1 MEHSLE
7 KASKLDTEH
16 MAVLNDAFR
25 STSQDAEQ
33 EVKPNRLRMH
43 GVSAVRPHA
52 LGRRCQGV

>member
-25 STSQDAEQ
+25 STSQDAGQ
-33 EVKPNRLRMH
+33 QVAPMRLRTSYRTPTAPACLQFTRTH
-43 GVSAVRPHA
+43 
-52 LGRRCQGV
+52 

>member
-7 KASKLDTEH
+7 KAHMLDSEH

-33 EVKPNRLRMH
+33 EVQPNRLRMACLLFAH
-43 GVSAVRPHA
+43 TR
-52 LGRRCQGV
+52 